1 MKSGEADMKSSLIE
15 AADMKSS
22 LSYIVGYRFARW
34 SLSLVVVQ
42 RSLVAAASWRLH
54 VRSSRL
60 VRAKSVRTSLPW
72 PANMAIDLLRHRD
85 PRTSLGPFDG
95 KVAALAHIGAEHYFI
110 TTHADYVPAL
120 PSLEVPHALF
130 LRSDMRY
137 GTDDPTLWPQ
147 KWTAN
152 YCHLAAI
159 AKRGSRLDIAV
170 MWWDPLRS
178 DFIVGSTI
186 MQGLGRLKSSQTSK
200 FLPPINDLVDRCT
213 KLRRTSATPIS
224 PLFGQLINNIL
235 LWMEQ
240 LQTLP
245 TTYPKMVFA
254 VTSLQ
259 RAFLELDALYE
270 YMTKYKP
277 RMDDYLHS
285 IPRDTPV
292 AHCIGA
298 FTLVPSVAQQLW
310 VARLP
315 FWFMRPTHVF
325 DEVNVLAVVSLLHP
339 IFLAP
344 DVPGDDTPPIVY
356 SGNSTTEKIAVISR
370 AAATT
375 PWYRDPYE
383 IMNICS
389 VSPPP
394 VASGSNAVASTSG
407 RTSSAPLAQSRG
419 PRNSSVPSLKPAKTA
434 ANKGTTAPVQTERD
448 KFSALAV
455 PGMPPS
461 IAPWADALSK
471 VDRSVP
477 PLPSHAER
485 YVLPEPALL
494 VNSSPERCRK
504 FLTHW
509 TLLCDGFMYMLSS
522 GEPQLLSGQEW
533 RDILEGL
540 LTKRGHTGSRTNQRS
555 IALED
560 HIRPALEAS
569 NVTSIN
575 GFPVPLASL
584 SDFSLEKTHEITAS
598 KKDRVDQVKYCF
610 AGGML
615 LGAPLELS
623 KCGWAATAIEERH
636 RYVLRT
642 ATLMLDWTTTSPHP
656 NIIGH
661 VSVRRTGF
669 GGGCLPLLHQ
679 AFWEYF
685 GRAAVV
691 PLRLDHDIEKE
702 EGQL

>member
-1 MKSGEADMKSSLIE
+1 
-15 AADMKSS
+15 
-22 LSYIVGYRFARW
+22 
-34 SLSLVVVQ
+34 
-42 RSLVAAASWRLH
+42 
-54 VRSSRL
+54 
-60 VRAKSVRTSLPW
+60 
-72 PANMAIDLLRHRD
+72 
-85 PRTSLGPFDG
+85 
-95 KVAALAHIGAEHYFI
+95 
-110 TTHADYVPAL
+110 
-120 PSLEVPHALF
+120 
-130 LRSDMRY
+130 MRY

-186 MQGLGRLKSSQTSK
+186 TQGLGRLKSSQTSK

-339 IFLAP
+339 ISLP
-344 DVPGDDTPPIVY
+344 RT
-356 SGNSTTEKIAVISR
+356 GNSTTEKIAVISR

-389 VSPPP
+389 VSPSRRKRFQCGRKHLRPH
-394 VASGSNAVASTSG
+394 VVSTSS
-407 RTSSAPLAQSRG
+407 TVSRSQKQQRSK
-419 PRNSSVPSLKPAKTA
+419 PYPSKKPAKTA

-560 HIRPALEAS
+560 RIRPALEAS

-584 SDFSLEKTHEITAS
+584 SDFSLEQTHEITAS

-661 VSVRRTGF
+661 VSVRRDWSSSAMQD
-669 GGGCLPLLHQ
+669 LQ
-679 AFWEYF
+679 
-685 GRAAVV
+685 AAVCRYYTKLSGSISAV
-691 PLRLDHDIEKE
+691 LPWFLCAWTMISKKKRYIYSPN
-702 EGQL
+702 